1 MFIEEGKEKRTERHK
16 GEPPQCVYNRFV
28 NSDMP
33 LINGDIIV
41 DRKFTLKHWGFLNV
55 YALYVN
61 LKQFDQ
67 SLILIWVDLRF

>member
-1 MFIEEGKEKRTERHK
+1 
-16 GEPPQCVYNRFV
+16 
-28 NSDMP
+28 MP